1 MPSPKHQH
9 FRGGRGRGVELNSDE
24 VHDHKPEQERNQ
36 NPEVAPDVRV
46 RIGISDLDVVL
57 AVDGALA
64 SDGAFAGAYEGIA
77 VEVGVGRDELGAGE
91 FAAVEL
97 VGDED
102 FEGVVDW
109 VDVAE
114 PAELH
119 HSIFISMT
127 SKHAGVL
134 EGMVVLTHGFI

>member
-1 MPSPKHQH
+1 
-9 FRGGRGRGVELNSDE
+9 
-24 VHDHKPEQERNQ
+24 
-36 NPEVAPDVRV
+36 VRV

-77 VEVGVGRDELGAGE
+77 VEVGVGRDELGADE

-114 PAELH
+114 PPELYIS
-119 HSIFISMT
+119 HSIST
-127 SKHAGVL
+127 SRKPAGM
-134 EGMVVLTHGFI
+134 EGGMCVLTHGFI